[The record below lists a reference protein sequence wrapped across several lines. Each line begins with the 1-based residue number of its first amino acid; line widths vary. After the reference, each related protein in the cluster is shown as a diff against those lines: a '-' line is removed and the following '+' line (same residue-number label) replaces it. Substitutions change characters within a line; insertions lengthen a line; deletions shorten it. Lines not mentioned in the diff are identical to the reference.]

1 MLELELLAALA
12 LAVLDP
18 ELAAE
23 LAAAEL
29 AAALAVLADP
39 LLVADGP
46 AETGVGVGEPGARA
60 KFAQAR
66 MVRSDD
72 WMTMLRLPKKELRPG
87 SVEV

>member
-18 ELAAE
+18 D
-23 LAAAEL
+23 AAAEL
-29 AAALAVLADP
+29 AAALAVPADP
-39 LLVADGP
+39 LLVAEAP
-46 AETGVGVGEPGARA
+46 PEIGVGVGEPGARA

-66 MVRSDD
+66 IVRSDD